1 MENNL
6 FRKNSLERI
15 SSPDQLNEYI
25 KVVNPGVILLLIGFF
40 VVAIAV
46 AIWAFTG
53 TIPDTTQVNGIA
65 FPDSTAMV
73 EQASTPLVV
82 YTYLPMSDATR
93 LAVGMSVQLSPTY
106 APKETYGFIYGKIA
120 SIGQEPISE
129 QALIT
134 QYGNLQY
141 LQGLLPQGNFVEVKI
156 EPLTE
161 NGKIKWSNPKGAEV
175 TLQKG
180 STCAVLVI
188 IREYKP
194 YELLF
199 SQ

>member
-6 FRKNSLERI
+6 FRKSSLERI
-15 SSPDQLNEYI
+15 SSPDQLNEYM

-65 FPDSTAMV
+65 FPDSTAM
-73 EQASTPLVV
+73 AV

-93 LAVGMSVQLSPTY
+93 LAVGMSVQLSPTN
-106 APKETYGFIYGKIA
+106 APKEEYGFIYGKIA
-120 SIGQEPISE
+120 SIGQEPISD

>member
-1 MENNL
+1 MILPCWRWSSRQIRHKVREMENNL
-6 FRKNSLERI
+6 FRKSSLERI

-25 KVVNPGVILLLIGFF
+25 KVINPGVILLLIGFF

-53 TIPDTTQVNGIA
+53 TIPDTIQENGIA
-65 FPDSTAMV
+65 FPDSTAM
-73 EQASTPLVV
+73 AV
-82 YTYLPMSDATR
+82 YTYLPMSAANR
-93 LAVGMSVQLSPTY
+93 LAVGMSVQFSPNY
-106 APKETYGFIYGKIA
+106 APKEAYGFIYGKIA

-156 EPLTE
+156 EPLTAKSS
-161 NGKIKWSNPKGAEV
+161 GP
-175 TLQKG
+175 TQK
-180 STCAVLVI
+180 AL
-188 IREYKP
+188 R
-194 YELLF
+194 
-199 SQ
+199 

>member
-65 FPDSTAMV
+65 YPDSTAMG
-73 EQASTPLVV
+73 EQASTTLVV
-82 YTYLPMSDATR
+82 YSYLPMSVANR
-93 LAVGMSVQLSPTY
+93 LAVGMSVQLSPNY
-106 APKETYGFIYGKIA
+106 APKEEYGFIYGKIA

-161 NGKIKWSNPKGAEV
+161 NGKIKWSNPKGAAV

-188 IREYKP
+188 ISEQKP
-194 YELLF
+194 YELVF